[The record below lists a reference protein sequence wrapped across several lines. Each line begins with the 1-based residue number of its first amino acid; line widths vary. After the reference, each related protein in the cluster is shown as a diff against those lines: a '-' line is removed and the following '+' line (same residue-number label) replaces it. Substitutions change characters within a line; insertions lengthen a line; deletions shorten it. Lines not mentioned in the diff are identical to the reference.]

1 MLAVAMGS
9 SGDGPL
15 AGAAAE
21 GEEEK
26 AVLQPQ
32 GTVTAGTTISTGP
45 AGNNGDG
52 APGVLNPANAAAEAS
67 VNAEDSG

>member
-26 AVLQPQ
+26 AALQPQ
-32 GTVTAGTTISTGP
+32 GTGTTISTGP
-45 AGNNGDG
+45 AGNGDG
-52 APGVLNPANAAAEAS
+52 APGVLTPANAAAEAS